1 MSVADVL
8 TGWTALQDA
17 LPEYLE
23 AEQYADGRIEEVFA
37 DPAIAE
43 KLRVTGEKY
52 RFNLIR
58 TVISARLDRCE
69 IDMIKVPDNEAATER
84 LMEIWEAN
92 EMAIHYPGLLKDVF
106 TYGDAYVQVWDIDP
120 DTDVVGL
127 DPALVA
133 CGVEMTTHNP
143 KNARMMYDPQNQRRK
158 LFMIRRWCERA
169 DGTQETWRVDLY
181 YADRVERWIS
191 TNAGALTEESGWIPY
206 GDEEDD
212 EDSWTSEHTFGE
224 IPFSHHRT
232 ALPYGVPLHR
242 EGYGTQDAL
251 NKELITLLT
260 TTDSQGHAQRY
271 QLLKDDAVLD
281 ENNDDPQ
288 WVEDGDASSVSPG
301 GMTKS
306 GGVGSGQRTGP
317 GTMLTLTGTEEVGQ
331 FASADPAVFIE
342 PVLLF
347 IRLMAQL
354 TNTPLHDFDPSGD
367 VPSGE
372 SLKREEAPLVK
383 SIEWL
388 QVLQASPLREQWRL
402 ALKIVGVT
410 VPRVEVQWAPVTSAD
425 SVDDWAVVAA
435 KQAAGVPVDQT
446 LAEAGYVPEQVAEW
460 LNADAEAAT
469 LAQRVVLL
477 GQVGT
482 AVRDLSSGV
491 ALGVLSEESANSAV
505 ELVLAQVNQS
515 GSDADP
521 A

>member
-1 MSVADVL
+1 MSVVDVL
-8 TGWTALQDA
+8 TGWIAMEDA
-17 LPEYLE
+17 LPGYLE
-23 AEQYADGRIEEVFA
+23 AEKYATGTIDEVFA
-37 DPAIAE
+37 DPAIAD
-43 KLRVTGEKY
+43 KLRVTGERY

-69 IDMIKVPDNEAATER
+69 IDMVKVPDNETATQR
-84 LMEIWEAN
+84 LMEIWDAN

-106 TYGDAYVQVWDIDP
+106 TYGDGYVQMWEIDP

-127 DPALVA
+127 DPDLVA
-133 CGVEMTTHNP
+133 CGVEITTHGP

-158 LFMIRRWCERA
+158 LFMIRRWCERTVA
-169 DGTQETWRVDLY
+169 TRDVWRVDLY
-181 YADRVERWIS
+181 YADRIERWIS
-191 TNAGALTEESGWIPY
+191 VEAGGLTEESGWIPY
-206 GDEEDD
+206 DEDEEDW
-212 EDSWTSEHTFGE
+212 SSPHTFGE
-224 IPFSHHRT
+224 VPFFHHRT
-232 ALPYGVPLHR
+232 ALPYGVPLHL

-288 WVEDGDASSVSPG
+288 WVEDGDASAVSPG

-306 GGVGSGQRTGP
+306 GGVGSGMRTGP
-317 GTMLTLTGTEEVGQ
+317 GTMQTFTGTEEVGQ
-331 FASADPAVFIE
+331 FAAADPAVFIE

-388 QVLQASPLREQWRL
+388 QVLQTSPLREQWRF
-402 ALKIVGVT
+402 ALRMVGVT

-425 SVDDWAVVAA
+425 SVDDWAVVTA

-460 LNADAEAAT
+460 LDANAEAAT

-477 GQVGT
+477 GQIGT

-491 ALGVLSEESANSAV
+491 ALGVLSEESANAAV
-505 ELVLAQVNQS
+505 ELVLAQVNDSGTGADQS
-515 GSDADP
+515 
-521 A
+521 